1 MFQVPQSPGSPLR
14 VRGESSLLRLQQT
27 QANLF
32 TRNLSSPDTARLW
45 GGGRANG
52 GTAPNR
58 LPRQESGRVAEAPP
72 PPLPKAA
79 RRRRAASLEPRS
91 QPPPHTAPRIQEEE
105 QQRRWR
111 QQRPTGARKARVEK
125 PGRAAEIPREK
136 EPVPAQGATAAEAVR
151 SSRRLHGPLTGGGP
165 SARDAE

>member
-1 MFQVPQSPGSPLR
+1 MCPNLVRLPATWPRLGRPHNPRSPKLFHYLSRPSRVPGPQSPGSPLR
-14 VRGESSLLRLQQT
+14 VRGESSLLRLQQP

-32 TRNLSSPDTARLW
+32 TRNLSSLDTARLW

-58 LPRQESGRVAEAPP
+58 LPRQASGRVAEAPP

-91 QPPPHTAPRIQEEE
+91 QPPPHTAPHIQEE

-111 QQRPTGARKARVEK
+111 QQRPTGARKV
-125 PGRAAEIPREK
+125 
-136 EPVPAQGATAAEAVR
+136 
-151 SSRRLHGPLTGGGP
+151 
-165 SARDAE
+165 D